1 MIGPSGRPLIIHNR
15 GWGPQQEDGLFVDE
29 ITGHYRFSGVTG
41 ATGAK
46 GKGGALKPT
55 TLSRTRDSRPASPV
69 VRTGESPSAPRS

>member
-29 ITGHYRFSGVTG
+29 ITGHYRFSGIQG

-46 GKGGALKPT
+46 DKGGALKTT
-55 TLSRTRDSRPASPV
+55 TLSRTKESKPASPI
-69 VRTGESPSAPRS
+69 VRTGVFPSAPRS